1 MRGGKLGVTVRGSFG
16 FGNQQRGAEQCSARV
31 GLSLTG
37 KKAESGVGAASE
49 FGSEVRK
56 SSERPLGKQFGSLG
70 TREKGCSL
78 RFF

>member
-1 MRGGKLGVTVRGSFG
+1 M
-16 FGNQQRGAEQCSARV
+16 QRPGRAESDW
-31 GLSLTG
+31 

-70 TREKGCSL
+70 THVKI
-78 RFF
+78 FW